1 MAGRRTEEGAGW
13 EHSPVGS
20 NGLGKARQQ
29 VGIGENCVKGT
40 SRLAYAA
47 RLRTDLGKELCVSIT
62 NDKGA
67 LNGSPERRRKQM
79 RLVYY
84 VLLAHGGLLS
94 ALLNRLMVSVAW
106 LSYAPGDCLPI
117 LRCFALR
124 CWLGWEM

>member
-1 MAGRRTEEGAGW
+1 MKVTG
-13 EHSPVGS
+13 H
-20 NGLGKARQQ
+20 
-29 VGIGENCVKGT
+29 
-40 SRLAYAA
+40 LAYAV

-67 LNGSPERRRKQM
+67 LMVALKVEGMRM

-124 CWLGWEM
+124 C